1 MTLSSVTSGIRTPGR
16 PIIRGFA
23 LVVAAL
29 ALIASIGCGLAGGGA
44 SQDDPDAFTKEFV
57 QQAIDRYDVD
67 GLASVLRYYNSE
79 ESADGQWYIFI
90 IGENYKF
97 RATHPNRQDL
107 IGQDVRALVDKDGY
121 PYGPVIASASETG
134 RWVTYTT
141 KNPTR
146 SQREQT
152 KNSWVIRYK
161 GQIFGS
167 GWFDDEADSNPV
179 LPVPTA
185 EPDAA
190 DAAMA
195 DDAPSRDEPDAYTKY
210 MVQQAIARYEADG
223 RQETLGYYNRAD
235 SVDGQWYVVLADEM
249 DDVISHPT
257 RPDLIGTNLLD
268 PAASSDSIGY
278 FYGEILA
285 GASTQGRWVTA
296 VMLNPAT
303 GLEQT
308 KHIWAVRRDGLLF
321 TSGWYETPEVAEIV
335 APPPEDLDAYTKYVV
350 QNAIN
355 LYDVE
360 GRDATIAYYNTE
372 DSVDGQWY
380 VFIVDEDNLVV
391 SHVTIPENI
400 GLSLVNDLGIDKTGF
415 AFGPVMAAA
424 GENGRWVS
432 YVYLNPATGQE
443 ETKHSWVVRRYGL
456 LFGSGWYEVTPEM
469 TTLVPSKSQPDI
481 YTKYVVQKAIDYY
494 VANGRDA
501 TIGRYNARGSVDGEW
516 YVFIADED
524 DITVSHPTVPER
536 RGGYLRDPATR
547 TDITGFFYGPVLAD
561 ASEQG
566 RWVTYRFLNPA
577 IGQIETKHTW
587 AIRYDGLLFAS
598 GWYE

>member
-1 MTLSSVTSGIRTPGR
+1 M
-16 PIIRGFA
+16 
-23 LVVAAL
+23 AAL

-57 QQAIDRYDVD
+57 QQAIDRYDAD

-195 DDAPSRDEPDAYTKY
+195 DDARSRDEPDAYTKY
-210 MVQQAIARYEADG
+210 VVQQAIARYEADG

-257 RPDLIGTNLLD
+257 RPELIGTNLLD
-268 PAASSDSIGY
+268 PAASSDSTGY

-391 SHVTIPENI
+391 SHATIPENI

-424 GENGRWVS
+424 GENGLGELRLSEPRERPGGDQALV
-432 YVYLNPATGQE
+432 GGG
-443 ETKHSWVVRRYGL
+443 GL
-456 LFGSGWYEVTPEM
+456 LFAPAGTRSDAGGPPLCPRGPSPTSTQVRRPEGDR
-469 TTLVPSKSQPDI
+469 LLRRER
-481 YTKYVVQKAIDYY
+481 ARRH
-494 VANGRDA
+494 G
-501 TIGRYNARGSVDGEW
+501 GYNAAGARRRVVRLHRRRVRHHGRR
-516 YVFIADED
+516 
-524 DITVSHPTVPER
+524 TVPDR
-536 RGGYLRDPATR
+536 LPPRSGRGR
-547 TDITGFFYGPVLAD
+547 TSPGSSTAVLAD

-566 RWVTYRFLNPA
+566 
-577 IGQIETKHTW
+577 G
-587 AIRYDGLLFAS
+587 G
-598 GWYE
+598 